1 VRTPAQVIAHGLP
14 RKGAPDPLN
23 WGDEMGFA
31 QERAALA
38 VKLPHAVKHVLQCLA
53 FRACGTCGH
62 ARPSVPLLA
71 LDTGMS
77 ERAVRDALVELRQRP
92 DLLAVWAY
100 SKGGRGR
107 TTEFIVMPALA
118 KLSTMDCGD
127 WGKHSNTLRHVQGLA
142 KLSTMD
148 CGDWGKHSNT
158 LRHVQGL
165 AVKELSKPCN
175 PGSETLRRTAY
186 HPSIH
191 THPSGGEPA
200 SEPAAPAPD
209 GSGVEPR
216 NPPGPRSD
224 YPSDQ
229 QPPTLPQSA
238 AEACAEAIR
247 VLTRGSRAMP
257 GTGRNRKP
265 EATP

>member
-1 VRTPAQVIAHGLP
+1 
-14 RKGAPDPLN
+14 
-23 WGDEMGFA
+23 MGFA
-31 QERAALA
+31 QERATLA

-127 WGKHSNTLRHVQGLA
+127 WGKHSNTLRHA
-142 KLSTMD
+142 
-148 CGDWGKHSNT
+148 
-158 LRHVQGL
+158 QGL

-191 THPSGGEPA
+191 THPSGDEPA
-200 SEPAAPAPD
+200 SGPAAPAPN

-224 YPSDQ
+224 HPSDR

-247 VLTRGSRAMP
+247 VLTRGSHAMP

>member
-1 VRTPAQVIAHGLP
+1 VAGVSLSCVYAPAQVAPHGP
-14 RKGAPDPLN
+14 SRKGTPATDF
-23 WGDEMGFA
+23 EAIMGFA
-31 QERAALA
+31 QEKAALA
-38 VKLPHAVKHVLQCLA
+38 IKLPHGVKHVLQCLA

-118 KLSTMDCGD
+118 KLSTMDCAD
-127 WGKHSNTLRHVQGLA
+127 WGKHSNTLRQLPGIDNSVTP
-142 KLSTMD
+142 KP
-148 CGDWGKHSNT
+148 GKI
-158 LRHVQGL
+158 
-165 AVKELSKPCN
+165 
-175 PGSETLRRTAY
+175 GSETLRQTAY

-200 SEPAAPAPD
+200 SGHAAPAPD

-224 YPSDQ
+224 HPSDG

-247 VLTRGSRAMP
+247 VLTRGRPAVP